1 MDALSAGMTISRIR
15 YARAMQSKELADKF
29 PAVDAQTLAEEYP
42 GLSQSVA
49 QVLHAADEQVRELQ
63 K

>member
-1 MDALSAGMTISRIR
+1 
-15 YARAMQSKELADKF
+15 MQSKDLADKF

-49 QVLHAADEQVRELQ
+49 QVLHNVDEQMKELQ